1 MCLLLF
7 EIIYLLIKGKEKLIL
22 LIMWQESIMG
32 LTIILIVV

>member
-22 LIMWQESIMG
+22 LMMWQESIMG